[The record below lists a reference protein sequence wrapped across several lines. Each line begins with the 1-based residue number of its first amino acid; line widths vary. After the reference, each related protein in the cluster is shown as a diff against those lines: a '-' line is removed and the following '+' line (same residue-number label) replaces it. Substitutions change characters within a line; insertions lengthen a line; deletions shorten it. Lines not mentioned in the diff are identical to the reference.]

1 MSRLTASFS
10 ACVFGLAILGGLT
23 ADVRSDNAPDKTSS
37 TGQNRKC
44 DPALRRT
51 PPTVLSSPK
60 IGEFVLYAERSI
72 FIGRH
77 DVLCGGDV
85 GVRSSATS
93 PPIQLTVESDVF
105 SDLSHN
111 LVAPSVAIREDTRVG
126 TVQANTLNAQATP
139 PGFPSVA
146 MPALPL
152 GAPPVVGKV
161 DVTVPLHIEY
171 GLVPGTYNNLDVE
184 GAVLLTQGDYI
195 FSQVKLG
202 GAAKLIA
209 MTPGVRV
216 LVQGTL
222 VTGPDVAIRPSPK
235 QPAANLF
242 ISVAGSDTSTER
254 EKISQPAANI
264 GPRSK
269 IRAIVSVPHGTLA
282 IDDDVDAAGAF
293 AGFDIR
299 LGENV
304 HIDFQSG
311 ISDSEANPHGQ
322 QRLSGYFAI
331 PQDPSVT
338 PVTGPVPPST
348 EVRLTI
354 SLPVRDAAKLQTLA
368 NQVSD
373 PKSPNFRKYLTVD
386 QFAAEFGP
394 SPADYHALTAW
405 AQAAGFTVDATY
417 RNNMVISVGATAEQI
432 ERALYTNLVYRLRR
446 DGSKFVTVDRDPSLD
461 FNIPILRVT
470 GLNEA
475 IRPTPGFHQD
485 FSGTEP
491 APDPGSGPGGLFG
504 GNDFRNAYAFG
515 VNEKGNGQTL
525 ALFEFDGYFPGDVT
539 AYRNT
544 FGLSNVPVQT
554 RLLDKFSG
562 SPGNANG
569 EVALDID
576 MAMSMAPGLDAIM
589 VYEGVL
595 QNSIYSAIAA
605 PNGDPLSLQ
614 VSASWHY
621 TVDSTTQQLLTE
633 MAVQG
638 QSLFVS
644 SGDCGAYPG
653 DPSDDRDLPFTTV
666 VGGTNLAMNGNG
678 VSYQSETSWTQGGG
692 GILSGASPPYQASLP
707 ATNGVLPTS
716 RNLPDVAAAAS
727 GVASASNGTGNL
739 VSTGGTSV
747 ATPLWAGLTALA
759 NERAQKAGKAS
770 VGFANPVIY
779 SLATSAK
786 YATNFN
792 DVTSGNNL
800 TSPAS
805 APNTAPFCPA
815 PPTTVQFFAGT
826 GYDLTTGWGSP
837 KATLVTNLS
846 QALSNIKSLTMII
859 GTGNDNARS
868 DTELQGTLP
877 GVPAICL
884 KPSNNADAD
893 STCPNGGSARDQQG
907 NQSWDNFSTSTQTFT
922 LPTAVP
928 ASSLTAL
935 TIQLFEHNNGGET
948 DDNWDIQSI
957 TVIATDTAGNTAPLL
972 NVGNP
977 PNGDN
982 CIVRLTGK
990 IPSFTFTLS
999 QGNPTNANPSIP
1011 PGSCPQSQ

>member
-1 MSRLTASFS
+1 MSRLTAFFS
-10 ACVFGLAILGGLT
+10 ACVFGLATLAGLT
-23 ADVRSDNAPDKTSS
+23 AQVRSDNEQVKDSS
-37 TGQNRKC
+37 TKQHQKC

-51 PPTVLSSPK
+51 PPAVLSSPK

-85 GVRSSATS
+85 GVRSVATGL
-93 PPIQLTVESDVF
+93 PFQLTVESDVF

-111 LVAPSVAIREDTRVG
+111 LLAPSVALREDTRVG
-126 TVQANTLNAQATP
+126 TVQANTLNAQATL
-139 PGFPSVA
+139 PGFPSLA

-161 DVTVPLHIEY
+161 DVTVPRHIEY

-216 LVQGTL
+216 LVQKTL
-222 VTGPDVAIRPSPK
+222 VTGPDVAIRPLLK

-242 ISVAGSDTSTER
+242 ISVAGSDASTER
-254 EKISQPAANI
+254 ETVGQPTVNI

-282 IDDDVDAAGAF
+282 IDDDVEAAGAF

-311 ISDSEANPHGQ
+311 ISESQADPHGQ
-322 QRLSGYFAI
+322 QRLSGYFAV
-331 PQDPSVT
+331 PQDPGVT
-338 PVTGPVPPST
+338 PVIGPVPPST

-354 SLPVRDAAKLQTLA
+354 SLPVRDAAKLQDLA

-386 QFAAEFGP
+386 QFATEFGP

-405 AQAAGFTVDATY
+405 AQGAGFTVDAAY
-417 RNNMVISVGATAEQI
+417 RNNMLISVGATAEQI

-461 FNIPILRVT
+461 FNIPILRIT
-470 GLNEA
+470 GLNEV
-475 IRPTPGFHQD
+475 IPPTPGFHQD
-485 FSGTEP
+485 LSANHP

-504 GNDFRNAYAFG
+504 GNDFRAAYAPG
-515 VNEKGNGQTL
+515 VTEKGNGQTL
-525 ALFEFDGYFPGDVT
+525 ALLEFDGFFPGDVT

-544 FGLSNVPVQT
+544 FGLPNVTTQV
-554 RLLDKFSG
+554 RLLDKVSG
-562 SPGNANG
+562 SPGGANG
-569 EVALDID
+569 EVALDIG

-589 VYEGVL
+589 VYEGKL
-595 QNSIYSAIAA
+595 QNSIYGAIAA

-614 VSASWHY
+614 VSASWTY
-621 TVDSTTQQLLTE
+621 SVDSTTQQLLTE

-644 SGDCGAYPG
+644 AGDCGAYPA
-653 DPSDDRDLPFTTV
+653 DPNDDRDLPFTTV

-678 VSYQSETSWTQGGG
+678 ASYQSEAAWSQGGG
-692 GILSGASPPYQASLP
+692 GILSGPSPAFQKTLP
-707 ATNGVLPTS
+707 ATNGVLPQF
-716 RNLPDVAAAAS
+716 RNLPDVAAVAS

-739 VSTGGTSV
+739 LFTVGTSIS
-747 ATPLWAGLTALA
+747 APLWAGFTALA

-779 SLATSAK
+779 SIGTSAK

-792 DVTSGNNL
+792 DVTSGSNP
-800 TSPAS
+800 TSA
-805 APNTAPFCPA
+805 ATVAPA
-815 PPTTVQFFAGT
+815 PVCPTPPSTAQFFAGT

-837 KATLVTNLS
+837 HATLVTNLS

-868 DTELQGTLP
+868 DTELQGSLP

-907 NQSWDNFSTSTQTFT
+907 NQSWDNFTTSTQTFT

-928 ASSLTAL
+928 ASSLTTL
-935 TIQLFEHNNGGET
+935 NIQLFEHNNGGET

-990 IPSFTFTLS
+990 IPSFTFNLS